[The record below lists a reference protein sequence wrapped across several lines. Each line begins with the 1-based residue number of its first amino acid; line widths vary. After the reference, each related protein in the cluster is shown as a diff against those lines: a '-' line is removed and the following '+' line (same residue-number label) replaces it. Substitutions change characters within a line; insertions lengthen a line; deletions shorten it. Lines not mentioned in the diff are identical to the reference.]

1 MKRIFTI
8 ILMVQSLL
16 LAPIAHAQTYWSGTA
31 DKEFAGMG
39 TEADPYLITTAEELA
54 GLAAR
59 VNDTVNREDFAGK
72 YFKLTNDLYLTD
84 FTNPDT
90 TKWHEWDPIGKWIDI
105 PDPEDQFIHKYDTC
119 WFRGNFDGANHTIHN
134 VYMGTVGEISFGGA
148 DDPTAGDV
156 VDFSGNTN
164 SFFSFV
170 DNASISNLTLN
181 NLGLLAM
188 GKMGGMVS
196 CASNTKFKN
205 CHVTHSTL
213 IQDTYKPGALG
224 GLVGEVTNC
233 VIEDCSATDNIFQS
247 STAGGLVGT
256 AYNTTIRNS
265 HASSTMYLLSVH
277 SNSKEILGRG
287 SGFVLN
293 SEKGSVIENCH
304 ADIVSRGGTLKKEY
318 NAGYGV
324 GFVSVNHGV
333 IRCCSATGQVK
344 AFECT
349 AGFCMTNRGR
359 IESCYTSVNGIYTS
373 IEGKASSFVSNNGDS
388 QIDYGLLLEDAPGT
402 IINCFAVGHYSLPNG
417 TGIQGTYGFM
427 FYQNNTSEYD
437 NGSYSHAIGCYY
449 NNDSVPALPS
459 YSAKGTGGAHGYSGQ
474 YMQSQAFVDTL
485 NMVAAFYGTST
496 WEYRE
501 GQYPIPT
508 GMKAT
513 NITDY
518 VEGGSGTKDNPF
530 LINTKKHLENFRAM
544 VDHGADFENMFIKQ
558 TADIELNAPFE
569 QWGTQ
574 MPEQWTPIADTRFM
588 PKLNEYYEY
597 TFLGTYDGDF
607 HEVRNMYIENMKN
620 DQAFFHTIGK
630 GARIKNLGVTNAYIK
645 QDGSVYS
652 AAILLA
658 TFPRYAKDMII
669 SQCWTSGTVDY
680 YGASANYF
688 GAGAMIG
695 NLPLE
700 GTANI
705 LNCYSSASVTS
716 HEISFAAAPTLTR
729 VGVGATND
737 TVANYLFMGTLQAN
751 AVKGGTTIPSA
762 GKAINYN
769 AYYDVDVFPKPGTL
783 EQQYAYGARST
794 AQMQTKEF
802 VNDLNNYVDEWNM
815 THDYKLDYWEWR
827 EGEYPKP
834 RPNHKPAV
842 MVKFESNGGSFV
854 AAKRIYENSYLT
866 CPKCPTKEGQ
876 IFAGWYADTAFT
888 QVFDFDSTLIKQ
900 DITLYAKWLQPTMHE
915 YDITPFQN
923 KFTTEYHIQNKAQLI
938 GFMRVV
944 NGIEGVQAANSL
956 SGKTVYLDCDIM
968 LNDTTDWEYWGRY
981 VYAESWEPITTFL
994 GTFDGQGHTI
1004 SGLYIHGQADK
1015 DYTNTGLFGV
1025 VGIPGEEANAKICNV
1040 GIKASVF
1047 DLREITKRGDQI
1059 GLLAGNF
1066 LDGSASQCFA
1076 HGKIVGNNIYYYI
1089 GGLIGLLGGQKG
1101 IQYGEAIVT
1110 DCYARVDIISTSQG
1124 VLGGIV
1130 GRNERAALNN
1140 SFATGRGWRY
1150 GASNGNIANVY
1161 YDKQSNTTAL
1171 QNSGTGLSTNE
1182 MHAKSTFVGYDFENI
1197 WGRNDTINDGYPYLR
1212 CFYTEHI
1219 PDSPDPTKV
1228 TGIELQETSLSVVA
1242 GAKIQLHANVL
1253 PADAPEK
1260 GIIWSIR
1267 NDVSG
1272 MAEVDENGKVTTH
1285 YLSSYAGQTKKAYVT
1300 ATTLEGNYQKTCTLS
1315 ISYPSL
1321 AVAATKQ
1328 HRRVGTTAWSA
1339 WNTNESTKKSVNWE
1353 YLVAIYLNPDSL
1365 HQTITY
1371 TNSNPDV
1378 ASFEI
1383 ISHDTII
1390 PNFNSSSGAPI
1401 RCALGVL
1408 TCQVAGS
1415 TTITATHSEGY
1426 TKSTSF
1432 TIAQYSIN
1440 GISISMPNAT
1450 IYPGDTVQLK
1460 ANTNPTYAS
1469 DKPESYTWS
1478 SGNESIFE
1486 VNELGQLIAKK
1497 PGTTTVKLTSTNP
1510 SYSTSKSV
1518 TVASVPAT
1526 SITIIPS
1533 EITIG
1538 VGDTTRLSVVFEPLN
1553 ATEKDFSWSSDNTRY
1568 ATISR
1573 IAGSTDGL
1581 LKGVKVGSATIR
1593 ATTPSTLTTA
1603 SLSASCKVTIVEKYS
1618 VRFYDWD
1625 GTLLKSQRV
1634 LKGSAA
1640 TAPADPVREGYT
1652 FIGWDK
1658 DFSNV
1663 QSDLTVTALY
1673 EQNAPDPIYYT
1684 VIFQDWDG
1692 SILKN
1697 EQVEQGKSATAPADP
1712 VREGYTF
1719 VGWDKDFSNVQ
1730 SDLTVTAQYEQNA
1743 PEPIYYT
1750 VTFQDWDGTTL
1761 KTEQVEQGKSATA
1774 PATPVREGYTFKGW
1788 DKDFSNVQSDLTVT
1802 AQYEKNVPEPIYYTV
1817 TFQDWDGSILK
1828 NEQVEQGKSATAPAA
1843 PVREGYTFIGWDKD
1857 FSNVQ
1862 SDLTVTALYEQN
1874 AQNDA
1879 ITVRLNPSS
1888 APTWSNVYLY
1898 SWYDGGAV
1906 QPCGAWPGLQV
1917 SKDSNGWWSYTF
1929 DSNVKSVNIIWNNGT
1944 GEQTIDITDVTQS
1957 TCYDLDTDVY
1967 PYGVFVID
1975 CSKNPT
1981 ALEDVQSNSTP
1992 KAHKVIKNN
2001 TLYIILPDGTKYSA
2015 TGQKL

>member
-16 LAPIAHAQTYWSGTA
+16 LAPIAHAQTYWSGAA

-90 TKWHEWDPIGKWIDI
+90 TKWHEWEPIGKWIDI
-105 PDPEDQFIHKYDTC
+105 PDTEDQFIHKYDTC
-119 WFRGNFDGANHTIHN
+119 WFRGHFDGDSHVIHN
-134 VYMGTVGEISFGGA
+134 VYMGTIGDISIDNPDAPWEEDVIDFTGMNRSFFGFVDKATIKNLTIENMQLRAMGSLAGLIVQASNSRISHCYVINSHLVQNVNATDNFGGLIGSISA
-148 DDPTAGDV
+148 SSIDSCG
-156 VDFSGNTN
+156 
-164 SFFSFV
+164 V
-170 DNASISNLTLN
+170 DNTVLRGN
-181 NLGLLAM
+181 
-188 GKMGGMVS
+188 GM
-196 CASNTKFKN
+196 
-205 CHVTHSTL
+205 
-213 IQDTYKPGALG
+213 G
-224 GLVGEVTNC
+224 GLVCSARNGSVITNSYANTSQYGILQQVGSQELMGQVYGFISINDQGC
-233 VIEDCSATDNIFQS
+233 VIKNCKAHIEHI
-247 STAGGLVGT
+247 GGG
-256 AYNTTIRNS
+256 
-265 HASSTMYLLSVH
+265 
-277 SNSKEILGRG
+277 LGRG
-287 SGFVLN
+287 AGFAARNSGIIQECSASGYVKTGIFNYNEGSGFCN
-293 SEKGSVIENCH
+293 
-304 ADIVSRGGTLKKEY
+304 
-318 NAGYGV
+318 
-324 GFVSVNHGV
+324 
-333 IRCCSATGQVK
+333 
-344 AFECT
+344 
-349 AGFCMTNRGR
+349 TNVGR
-359 IESCYTSVNGIYTS
+359 IESCYTTVDVYSNHIDGYV
-373 IEGKASSFVSNNGDS
+373 ASFVFNNGGSRIEYS
-388 QIDYGLLLEDAPGT
+388 QLLEDAQGV
-402 IINCFAVGHYSLPNG
+402 IINCLALGHCFILNKDHNKQPYTFLHA
-417 TGIQGTYGFM
+417 T
-427 FYQNNTSEYD
+427 NNTIPYGGTNSL
-437 NGSYSHAIGCYY
+437 AIGCFF
-449 NNDSVPALPS
+449 NNDSVVQSSTNFLTDS
-459 YSAKGTGGAHGYSGQ
+459 RGTYGLTAEQ
-474 YMQSQAFVDTL
+474 FNAQSLVDTL
-485 NMVAAFYGTST
+485 NMIAAVFGTST
-496 WEYRE
+496 WEYRA
-501 GQYPIPT
+501 GQHPIPT
-508 GMKAT
+508 GTKAT
-513 NITDY
+513 NSTDY
-518 VEGGSGTKDNPF
+518 FAGGNGTKESPF
-530 LINTKKHLENFRAM
+530 LIETKKHLENLRAL
-544 VDHGADFENMFIKQ
+544 VGLGADFKDVYFKQ
-558 TADIELNAPFE
+558 IADININAPFE
-569 QWGTQ
+569 QWAEQ
-574 MPEQWTPIADTRFM
+574 APEKWTPIADTR
-588 PKLNEYYEY
+588 NEAKFTLPNYYI
-597 TFLGTYDGDF
+597 FRGTYDGDF
-607 HEVRNMYIENMKN
+607 HELRNMYINNNKN
-620 DQAFFHTIGK
+620 DQGLFSCVGG
-630 GARIKNLGVTNAYIK
+630 GARIKNLGVTDVYIK
-645 QDGSVYS
+645 QPSNS
-652 AAILLA
+652 AATLVGCFAVDESDIV
-658 TFPRYAKDMII
+658 I
-669 SQCWTSGTVDY
+669 SQCWTSGYMECQTACAIV
-680 YGASANYF
+680 
-688 GAGAMIG
+688 
-695 NLPLE
+695 
-700 GTANI
+700 GTPYI
-705 LNCYSSASVTS
+705 SRGVTLLNCQSSVSLENSKTEHAGMPRDAGITS
-716 HEISFAAAPTLTR
+716 DRHLT
-729 VGVGATND
+729 G
-737 TVANYLFMGTLQAN
+737 NYLFTGTMAEKHDKYSGFSVALPCHGYSTN
-751 AVKGGTTIPSA
+751 
-762 GKAINYN
+762 INT
-769 AYYDVDVFPKPGTL
+769 YYDTDVYPHYGTADL
-783 EQQYAYGARST
+783 GRPTAYLQS
-794 AQMQTKEF
+794 KDF
-802 VNDLNNYVDEWNM
+802 VNVLNSFVHEWNT
-815 THDYKLDYWEWR
+815 THDEKLDYWKHS
-827 EGEYPKP
+827 EGKYPQVDP
-834 RPNHKPAV
+834 TYQPPYLV
-842 MVKFESNGGSFV
+842 TFETNGGSNINPMPVDVDTHIF
-854 AAKRIYENSYLT
+854 APQE
-866 CPKCPTKEGQ
+866 PKKDGY
-876 IFAGWYADTAFT
+876 IFAGWYADAAFK
-888 QVFDFDSTLIKQ
+888 QVFVFDSILIK
-900 DITLYAKWLQPTMHE
+900 DNTTIYAKWLTPTMDT
-915 YDITPFQN
+915 YDVTPFQN
-923 KFTTEYHIQNKAQLI
+923 EFAKEFHIKNKAQLI
-938 GFMRVV
+938 GFIHAV
-944 NGIEGVQAANSL
+944 NGIDGVLTANSFE
-956 SGKTVYLDCDIM
+956 GKTVYLDCDIL
-968 LNDTTDWEYWGRY
+968 LNDTADWKYWGTLVRAETWTPIGKS
-981 VYAESWEPITTFL
+981 YAPFL
-994 GTFDGQGHTI
+994 GTFDGQGHKI
-1004 SGLYIHGQADK
+1004 IGMYIESPIGNYNEVSSELYH
-1015 DYTNTGLFGV
+1015 NRGLFGW
-1025 VGIPGEEANAKICNV
+1025 VGTESKEGHIRNL
-1040 GIKASVF
+1040 GIQASTF
-1047 DLREITKRGDQI
+1047 DFRKHMDTGSNI
-1059 GLLAGNF
+1059 GLLVGTLRN
-1066 LDGSASQCFA
+1066 GTISQCFTQ
-1076 HGKIVGNNIYYYI
+1076 GKIVGDNVYYAI
-1089 GGLIGLLGGQKG
+1089 GGLVGQFGDYSKKVGTISDCYTCVDIVSTSQGLLGGV
-1101 IQYGEAIVT
+1101 I
-1110 DCYARVDIISTSQG
+1110 
-1124 VLGGIV
+1124 
-1130 GRNERAALNN
+1130 GRNEGAALNN

-1150 GASNGNIANVY
+1150 GASTGSIANVY

-1182 MHAKSTFVGYDFENI
+1182 MHAKSTFIGFDFDSI

-1219 PDSPDPTKV
+1219 PDSPDPAMV

-1242 GAKIQLHANVL
+1242 GTKIQLHANVL

-1339 WNTNESTKKSVNWE
+1339 WNTNESSKKSVNWE

-1401 RCALGVL
+1401 RCALGIL
-1408 TCQVAGS
+1408 TCHASGS

-1432 TIAQYSIN
+1432 TVAQYSIN

-1460 ANTNPTYAS
+1460 ANTNPIYAS

-1478 SGNESIFE
+1478 SSDESIFE

-1518 TVASVPAT
+1518 TVASVPVK

-1538 VGDTTRLSVVFEPLN
+1538 VGDTARLSVVFEPLN
-1553 ATEKDFSWSSDNTRY
+1553 ATEKEFSWSSNNTRY
-1568 ATISR
+1568 ATISK
-1573 IAGSTDGL
+1573 IAGSKDGL
-1581 LKGVKVGSATIR
+1581 LKGVKIGSATIW
-1593 ATTPSTLTTA
+1593 ATIPSTQTTA
-1603 SLSASCKVTIVEKYS
+1603 SISASCKVTIVEKYS

-1640 TAPADPVREGYT
+1640 TAPVDPVREGYT
-1652 FIGWDK
+1652 FTGWDK

-1663 QSDLTVTALY
+1663 QSDLTVTAQY
-1673 EQNAPDPIYYT
+1673 EQNAPNPIYYT

-1692 SILKN
+1692 TTLKT
-1697 EQVEQGKSATAPADP
+1697 EQVEQGKSATAPATP

-1719 VGWDKDFSNVQ
+1719 KGWDKDFSNVQ

-1774 PATPVREGYTFKGW
+1774 PAAPVREGYTFIGW

-1817 TFQDWDGSILK
+1817 TFQDWDGTVLK
-1828 NEQVEQGKSATAPAA
+1828 TEQVEQGKSATAPAT
-1843 PVREGYTFIGWDKD
+1843 PVREGYTFTGWDKD

-1862 SDLTVTALYEQN
+1862 SDLTVTAQYEQN
-1874 AQNDA
+1874 DQNDA

-1975 CSKNPT
+1975 CSKNLT
-1981 ALEDVQSNSTP
+1981 ALEDVQSNNTP

-2001 TLYIILPDGTKYSA
+2001 TLYIILPDGSKYSA

>member
-1 MKRIFTI
+1 MKKTLFTL
-8 ILMVQSLL
+8 ILA
-16 LAPIAHAQTYWSGTA
+16 LASMTAATTLHAQTYWNGTV
-31 DKEFAGMG
+31 DKAFTGLG

-59 VNDTVNREDFAGK
+59 VNDDKEDFAGK

-90 TKWHEWDPIGKWIDI
+90 TQWHEWEPIGKWTDI
-105 PDPEDQFIHKYDTC
+105 PDPNDPYVHKFDTC
-119 WFRGNFDGANHTIHN
+119 WFRGNFDGNNHTIHN

-148 DDPTAGDV
+148 DDPTVGDV

-265 HASSTMYLLSVH
+265 NASSTMYLLSIH
-277 SNSKEILGRG
+277 SNYTEILGRG

-304 ADIVSRGGTLKKEY
+304 ADIVSRGGTLKEEY

-417 TGIQGTYGFM
+417 SGIQGTYGFM

-518 VEGGSGTKDNPF
+518 VGGGSGTKDNPF

-544 VDHGADFENMFIKQ
+544 VDHGANFENMFIKQ

-620 DQAFFHTIGK
+620 DQAFFRTIGK

-854 AAKRIYENSYLT
+854 TAKRIYENSYLT

-1025 VGIPGEEANAKICNV
+1025 VGIPGEDANAKICNV

-1047 DLREITKRGDQI
+1047 DLREITKRGDKI

-1130 GRNERAALNN
+1130 GRNESTSLNN
-1140 SFATGRGWRY
+1140 SFAAGRGWHY
-1150 GASNGNIANVY
+1150 GASTGSIANVY
-1161 YDKQSNTTAL
+1161 YDKQINTTAL

-1182 MHAKSTFVGYDFENI
+1182 MHAKSTFVSFDFDSI

-1242 GAKIQLHANVL
+1242 GAQIQLHANVL

-1285 YLSSYAGQTKKAYVT
+1285 YLSSYAGQTEKAYVT
-1300 ATTLEGNYQKTCTLS
+1300 ATTFEGNYQKTCTLS

-1321 AVAATKQ
+1321 AVAATHQ

-1339 WNTNESTKKSVNWE
+1339 WHTNESSKKSVNWE

-1390 PNFNSSSGAPI
+1390 PNFKSSSGAPI

-1432 TIAQYSIN
+1432 TVAQHSIN

-1450 IYPGDTVQLK
+1450 IYPGDIVQLT
-1460 ANTNPTYAS
+1460 ANTNPIYAS

-1478 SGNESIFE
+1478 SSDESIFE

-1538 VGDTTRLSVVFEPLN
+1538 VGDTARLSVVFEPLN
-1553 ATEKDFSWSSDNTRY
+1553 ATEKDFSWSSSNTRY

-1573 IAGSTDGL
+1573 IAGSTDGR

-1625 GTLLKSQRV
+1625 GTVLKSQRV

-1663 QSDLTVTALY
+1663 QSDLTVTAQY
-1673 EQNAPDPIYYT
+1673 EQIAPDPIYYT
-1684 VIFQDWDG
+1684 VI
-1692 SILKN
+1692 
-1697 EQVEQGKSATAPADP
+1697 
-1712 VREGYTF
+1712 
-1719 VGWDKDFSNVQ
+1719 
-1730 SDLTVTAQYEQNA
+1730 
-1743 PEPIYYT
+1743 
-1750 VTFQDWDGTTL
+1750 FQDWDGTTL

-1774 PATPVREGYTFKGW
+1774 PATPVREGYTFTGW
-1788 DKDFSNVQSDLTVT
+1788 DKDFSNVQSNLTVT
-1802 AQYEKNVPEPIYYTV
+1802 AQYEQIATPPTPE
-1817 TFQDWDGSILK
+1817 S
-1828 NEQVEQGKSATAPAA
+1828 
-1843 PVREGYTFIGWDKD
+1843 
-1857 FSNVQ
+1857 
-1862 SDLTVTALYEQN
+1862 
-1874 AQNDA
+1874 
-1879 ITVRLNPSS
+1879 ITVRLDPQSCSS
-1888 APTWSNVYLY
+1888 WSNVYLY
-1898 SWYDGGAV
+1898 AWDQTQIAGS
-1906 QPCGAWPGLQV
+1906 WPGTKV
-1917 SKDSNGWWSYTF
+1917 SKDADGWWSYTF
-1929 DSNVKSVNIIWNNGT
+1929 DSSVTSANIIWNNGK
-1944 GEQTIDITDVTQS
+1944 GEQTIDITNVTAS
-1957 TCYDLDTDVY
+1957 TCYKLNTQSGNKIQVTI
-1967 PYGVFVID
+1967 VD
-1975 CSKNPT
+1975 CPKIAT

-2001 TLYIILPDGTKYSA
+2001 TLYIILPDGSKYSA

>member
-8 ILMVQSLL
+8 ILMVQSIL
-16 LAPIAHAQTYWSGTA
+16 LAPIAQAQVYWDGTA

-39 TEADPYLITTAEELA
+39 TEADPYLITTVEELA

-59 VNDTVNREDFAGK
+59 VNEKEDFAGQ
-72 YFKLTNDLYLTD
+72 YLKLTQDLYLTD
-84 FTNPDT
+84 FTEPDT
-90 TKWHEWDPIGKWIDI
+90 TKWHEWEPIGKWTDI
-105 PDPEDQFIHKYDTC
+105 PDPNDPYVHKFDTC
-119 WFRGNFDGANHTIHN
+119 WFRGNFDGNNHTIHN

-213 IQDTYKPGALG
+213 IQDTYMPGALG

-620 DQAFFHTIGK
+620 DQAFFRTIGK

-680 YGASANYF
+680 YGASVNYF

-994 GTFDGQGHTI
+994 GTFDGQGHKI
-1004 SGLYIHGQADK
+1004 IGMYIESPIGNYNEVSSELYH
-1015 DYTNTGLFGV
+1015 NRGLFGW
-1025 VGIPGEEANAKICNV
+1025 VGTESKEGHIRNL
-1040 GIKASVF
+1040 GIQASTF
-1047 DLREITKRGDQI
+1047 DFRKHMDTGSNI
-1059 GLLAGNF
+1059 GLLVGTLRN
-1066 LDGSASQCFA
+1066 GTISQCFTQ
-1076 HGKIVGNNIYYYI
+1076 GKIVGDNVYYAI
-1089 GGLIGLLGGQKG
+1089 GGLVGQFGDYSKKVGTISDCYACVDIVSTSQGLLGGV
-1101 IQYGEAIVT
+1101 I
-1110 DCYARVDIISTSQG
+1110 
-1124 VLGGIV
+1124 
-1130 GRNERAALNN
+1130 GRNEGTVLNN
-1140 SFATGRGWRY
+1140 SFAAGRGWRY
-1150 GASNGNIANVY
+1150 GASTGSIANVY
-1161 YDKQSNTTAL
+1161 YDKQINTTAL

-1219 PDSPDPTKV
+1219 PDSPDPAKV

-1242 GAKIQLHANVL
+1242 GAQIQLHASVL

-1315 ISYPSL
+1315 VSYPSL
-1321 AVAATKQ
+1321 ALAATKQ
-1328 HRRVGTTAWSA
+1328 HRRVGTQEWSA
-1339 WNTNESTKKSVNWE
+1339 WNTNESSKKSVNWE

-1401 RCALGVL
+1401 RCALGIL
-1408 TCQVAGS
+1408 TCHASGS

-1432 TIAQYSIN
+1432 TVAQYSIN

-1450 IYPGDTVQLK
+1450 IYPGDTVQLT
-1460 ANTNPTYAS
+1460 ANTNPIYAS

-1478 SGNESIFE
+1478 SSDESIFE
-1486 VNELGQLIAKK
+1486 VNELGQLMAKK

-1518 TVASVPAT
+1518 TVASVPVK

-1538 VGDTTRLSVVFEPLN
+1538 VGDTARLSVVFEPLN
-1553 ATEKDFSWSSDNTRY
+1553 ATEKEFSWSSNNTKY

-1573 IAGSTDGL
+1573 IAGSKDGL
-1581 LKGVKVGSATIR
+1581 LKGVKVGSTTISATIPG
-1593 ATTPSTLTTA
+1593 TQTTA
-1603 SLSASCKVTIVEKYS
+1603 SISASCKVTIVEKYS

-1640 TAPADPVREGYT
+1640 TAPSDPIRGGYT
-1652 FIGWDK
+1652 FTGWDK

-1663 QSDLTVTALY
+1663 QSNLTVTALY
-1673 EQNAPDPIYYT
+1673 EQNAPD
-1684 VIFQDWDG
+1684 
-1692 SILKN
+1692 
-1697 EQVEQGKSATAPADP
+1697 
-1712 VREGYTF
+1712 
-1719 VGWDKDFSNVQ
+1719 
-1730 SDLTVTAQYEQNA
+1730 
-1743 PEPIYYT
+1743 PIYYT

-1774 PATPVREGYTFKGW
+1774 PANPTREGYIFTGWDKDFSNVQNDLTVTAQYKQNITYFTVTFFDWDGTELHTEQVEQGKDAVGPSNPTREGYVFTGWSKSIKNVTSDLVVIAQYEKETPKPVYFTVTFLDWDGTTLKTEQVEQGKSATAPINPTREGYTFTGW

-1802 AQYEKNVPEPIYYTV
+1802 TVYDKNIVI
-1817 TFQDWDGSILK
+1817 DD
-1828 NEQVEQGKSATAPAA
+1828 
-1843 PVREGYTFIGWDKD
+1843 R
-1857 FSNVQ
+1857 
-1862 SDLTVTALYEQN
+1862 
-1874 AQNDA
+1874 
-1879 ITVRLNPSS
+1879 ITVRLRPASVSS
-1888 APTWSNVYLY
+1888 WTSVYLY
-1898 SWYDGGAV
+1898 AWSDTEGQFLGE
-1906 QPCGAWPGLQV
+1906 WPGTLV
-1917 SKDSNGWWSYTF
+1917 SKDAEGWWSYTF
-1929 DSNVKSVNIIWNNGT
+1929 DASVKNVNIIWTNGA
-1944 GEQTIDITDVTQS
+1944 GEQTIDITGVTQS
-1957 TCYDLDTDVY
+1957 TCYEIDKSVY
-1967 PYGVFVID
+1967 PYHAFEVD
-1975 CSKNPT
+1975 CASNT
-1981 ALEDVQSNSTP
+1981 ALQGAETETAPQP
-1992 KAHKVIKNN
+1992 RKVMIDNK
-2001 TLYIILPDGTKYSA
+2001 LYILMPDGTIYDTWGRKMN
-2015 TGQKL
+2015 